1 MVEMSVIWYSQT
13 MTNISQLHPVAID
26 ATQAARAQF
35 LADELKSE
43 RWSLRLLQDRTGIPK
58 STLASKLNGSSPILA
73 ADIEVFATV
82 LKRDAVDLFRDYLAA
97 GTGKAPT
104 PKGGGL
110 SVPPTGI
117 EPATFGTNVR
127 RFPVERTR
135 SAGAARHPA
144 VVTMIASKQ
153 VNA

>member
-1 MVEMSVIWYSQT
+1 MSGIWYSQI
-13 MTNISQLHPVAID
+13 MTNISQLHPIDID

-73 ADIEVFATV
+73 ADIEVFAAV
-82 LKRDAVDLFRDYLAA
+82 LKRDAVSLFSDYLAA

-127 RFPVERTR
+127 RFPLERTR
-135 SAGAARHPA
+135 RAGDRDHGTMHPIVAIGGAR
-144 VVTMIASKQ
+144 
-153 VNA
+153 